1 MTPRQTRFVFCA
13 LAVGRAAHP
22 AQPSCAPILRRRS
35 SKTIASAR
43 VSTKWKVIRDFRQG
57 IEVQSLAA
65 VHSSNDWCQTKTEL
79 NMPDWLGWV
88 LLIAG
93 VLLMAAI
100 MTGLIKR

>member
-1 MTPRQTRFVFCA
+1 M
-13 LAVGRAAHP
+13 
-22 AQPSCAPILRRRS
+22 
-35 SKTIASAR
+35 
-43 VSTKWKVIRDFRQG
+43 STKWEVTRDFQQG
-57 IEVQSLAA
+57 IQVQSLAA
-65 VHSSNDWCQTKTEL
+65 VRSSNDWSQTKTEL

>member
-1 MTPRQTRFVFCA
+1 
-13 LAVGRAAHP
+13 
-22 AQPSCAPILRRRS
+22 
-35 SKTIASAR
+35 
-43 VSTKWKVIRDFRQG
+43 
-57 IEVQSLAA
+57 
-65 VHSSNDWCQTKTEL
+65 L